1 MNSGSTFPTITFSQ
15 LKKITIFSG
24 TNKKKKIDMTTLKK
38 SKILKFRR
46 KKVKDY
52 SMILFKVKE
61 SGVKRTGPIR

>member
-1 MNSGSTFPTITFSQ
+1 
-15 LKKITIFSG
+15 
-24 TNKKKKIDMTTLKK
+24 MTTLKK